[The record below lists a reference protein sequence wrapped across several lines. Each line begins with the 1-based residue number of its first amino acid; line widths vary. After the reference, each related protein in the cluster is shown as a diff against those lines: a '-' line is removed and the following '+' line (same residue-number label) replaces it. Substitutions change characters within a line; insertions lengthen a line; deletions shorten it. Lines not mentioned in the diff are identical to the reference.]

1 MASSDRSRAVPELPA
16 VDERLVA
23 PETRYEIYDGE
34 LAYVSPA
41 DPPHGTRH
49 LQIAALIEAHTGPEF
64 EAAADMLTRTSE
76 IDDVAPDVSVYP
88 DAPNPETGGRQIEQ
102 LAFEIVS
109 TESLGHAGRK
119 ASKLVARGVRRV
131 FAIDIER
138 SRALEWSAALD
149 TWSVLDAAG
158 RIDDPALAVPL
169 PIDSLIRSAKADD
182 AVARALLVK
191 RNPVLEAA
199 RAKDRAEGKQEGLA
213 EGKQEGLAEGLARG
227 RAEALIAILEARCV
241 ALDTAQRERIL
252 HERDPATLTRWIALA
267 ATCMDIAAL
276 FAEPAR

>member
-1 MASSDRSRAVPELPA
+1 MPSSDRSLAAPGLPA
-16 VDERLVA
+16 LDERLVA

-34 LAYVSPA
+34 LAYVCPA
-41 DPPHGTRH
+41 DAPHATRH
-49 LQIAALIEAHTGPEF
+49 LQIAALLEAHTGPTF
-64 EAAADMLTRTSE
+64 EAAADLLTRTSE
-76 IDDVAPDVSVYP
+76 TDDVAPDVSVYP
-88 DAPNPETGGRQIEQ
+88 DAPDPERGGRQIEQ

-109 TESLGHAGRK
+109 TETLGHAGRK

-138 SRALEWSAALD
+138 SRALEWSAALG
-149 TWSVLDAAG
+149 TWSVLDAADH
-158 RIDDPALAVPL
+158 IHDPALAVPL

-199 RAKDRAEGKQEGLA
+199 RAQERA

-227 RAEALIAILEARCV
+227 SAEALIAILHARGV
-241 ALDTAQRERIL
+241 ALEATDRERIL
-252 HERDPATLTRWIALA
+252 HERDLATLARWIALA
-267 ATCMDIAAL
+267 ATGADLAAL
-276 FAEPAR
+276 LAEPAR